1 VPEGQVAASLNVK
14 SDCSELGPVGS
25 LLTSPDFSTSASVL
39 VVQQYHSQRVLTPLS
54 SRRVLPEEVSAVLP
68 EEDLESK

>member
-1 VPEGQVAASLNVK
+1 VFYKENGFDLFLVGQVPEGQVAASLNVK

-25 LLTSPDFSTSASVL
+25 LLTSPDFSTS
-39 VVQQYHSQRVLTPLS
+39 
-54 SRRVLPEEVSAVLP
+54 RRVLPEEFSAVLP